1 MTEPALQR
9 RRIVPYRHNHNIFST
24 STVKQLNDG
33 DWLEAVGNDGDDQI
47 STAGSGKRKV
57 NYSIMNFLAEYDIF
71 KPNGRLLRKDITKLV
86 H

>member
-57 NYSIMNFLAEYDIF
+57 N
-71 KPNGRLLRKDITKLV
+71 
-86 H
+86 